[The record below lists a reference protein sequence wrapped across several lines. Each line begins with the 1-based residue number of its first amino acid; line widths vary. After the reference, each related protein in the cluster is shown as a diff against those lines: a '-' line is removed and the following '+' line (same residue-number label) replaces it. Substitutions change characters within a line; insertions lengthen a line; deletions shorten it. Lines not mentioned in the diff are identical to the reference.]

1 MINKAHGIKMRKK
14 RIEGSNVLFTF
25 WISFTERKLN
35 ASSIVLVAEIS
46 LQIVVIDTS
55 HSVYKEVTMEMLSYL
70 YPVAKTGL
78 PRESNYL

>member
-70 YPVAKTGL
+70 YLVVKTGF